1 MEYTVGQQIVG
12 MAVRADCAG
21 GGYTEVSGIIVS
33 AFNHDGINCYNII
46 NNDQLV
52 TVFEQDVVEV
62 VNG

>member
-1 MEYTVGQQIVG
+1 MEYVVGQQLVG

-21 GGYTEVSGIIVS
+21 GGYTEVSGTIAS
-33 AFNHDGINCYNII
+33 AFEHDGINCYNII
-46 NNDQLV
+46 VDDQLV